1 MSTLTSPRPSTQIS
15 SSRRTS
21 LESSTATSR
30 SASAT
35 RPPQA
40 SETQRRNRAAL
51 RDYYGLKAPRT
62 EAESKAVPPAEVEP
76 ESELDKA
83 GFNAEQYVK
92 DVLARE
98 RLEGI
103 LKTESNLVSEI
114 RGLDGE
120 RKALVYDNYS
130 KLIAATDT
138 IRRMRTSMDPLTPT
152 TSTLTPA
159 IAHIAETAEVLSRSL
174 AEKTKGVRREVER
187 SGRDRSGP
195 KGNEDEDEG
204 KRRAR
209 ETVRWVVDAPGRMRS
224 LIARGKRGDA
234 ERQWEEVGGLLEKW
248 DGVKGVEEVRKQCED
263 VFKEADAG

>member
-1 MSTLTSPRPSTQIS
+1 MSTLVSPRPSTQIS

-40 SETQRRNRAAL
+40 SETLRRNRAAL
-51 RDYYGLKAPRT
+51 RDYYGLKGPQT
-62 EAESKAVPPAEVEP
+62 EAESKAIPPVEVEL

-120 RKALVYDNYS
+120 RKSLVYDNYS
-130 KLIAATDT
+130 KLISATDT

-152 TSTLTPA
+152 ASTLSPA
-159 IAHIAETAEVLSRSL
+159 IAHIAETAEVLSRNL
-174 AEKTKGVRREVER
+174 AEKTRGVRREAEESGRER
-187 SGRDRSGP
+187 SGSRG
-195 KGNEDEDEG
+195 KEDENEG
-204 KRRAR
+204 KKRAR
-209 ETVRWVVDAPGRMRS
+209 ETVRWVVDAPGRMRG
-224 LIARGKRGDA
+224 LIVRGKRGDA
-234 ERQWEEVGGLLEKW
+234 EKEWEQVRGLLEKW
-248 DGVKGVEEVRKQCED
+248 DGVKEVEEVRKQCED
-263 VFKEADAG
+263 VLKEADAG